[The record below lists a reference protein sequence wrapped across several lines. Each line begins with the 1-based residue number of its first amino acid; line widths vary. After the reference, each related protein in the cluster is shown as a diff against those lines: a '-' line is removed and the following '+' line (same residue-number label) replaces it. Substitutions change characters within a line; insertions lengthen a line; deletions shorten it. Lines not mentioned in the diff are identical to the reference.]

1 MSLEALIIFSLL
13 NVGQLAEN
21 SKMDVHKEQKDAYV
35 YVQKE
40 ENK

>member
-1 MSLEALIIFSLL
+1 A
-13 NVGQLAEN
+13 GQLAEN
-21 SKMDVHKEQKDAYV
+21 SKVDVHKEQKDAYV

>member
-1 MSLEALIIFSLL
+1 A
-13 NVGQLAEN
+13 GQLAEN
-21 SKMDVHKEQKDAYV
+21 SKVDIHKEQKDAYV

>member
-1 MSLEALIIFSLL
+1 MR
-13 NVGQLAEN
+13 QLAEN
-21 SKMDVHKEQKDAYV
+21 SKVDVHKEQKDAYV

>member
-1 MSLEALIIFSLL
+1 M
-13 NVGQLAEN
+13 GQLAEN
-21 SKMDVHKEQKDAYV
+21 SKVDVHKEQKDAYV